1 MKIYIL
7 HIVLFFCITQQLYSQ
22 DDGVVAFNI
31 PSRNSL
37 KFNRHFINPTFS
49 FVREQNKYIS
59 FNNKREWAQFDNAPQ
74 TYLFSYS
81 GRFRENI
88 GAGVTL
94 FQQDYGV
101 LTTFGGVLNF
111 AYNAVLDRESNLTF
125 GLNLGFYKSGINE
138 GNVITNSPEPSLENF
153 PSNSIITINPGIN
166 YGTEFLDFGVSINN
180 LVSYNLAS
188 SKMIEDDPEQG
199 FQAYIMYTGYL
210 NSRGFFDESRF
221 SSLIRSEFQK
231 DQTVISGMVMLMVPK
246 GFWAQ
251 AGYNSLYTLSAG
263 IGLNIT
269 TQIAIEYNYGK
280 GVGGFSAFG
289 NAHDITLAYKFENRN
304 RYAYSGD
311 DDEEG
316 LLMST
321 TKKRKSNVNRRRS
334 SKSTSSKKKK
344 PVVTKNNNVN
354 SDKVAEEKQVKLAE
368 ATRVKAEQEEQ
379 ARIAESAR
387 IKAEAEAQAKLEA
400 AARVKVEQEE
410 QARIAESA
418 RIKAEAEAQTKLA
431 EAARV
436 KVEQEEQA
444 RIAES
449 ARIKAEAEAQVK
461 LEVAARVK
469 AEQEEQARI
478 AESARIKAEAEAQTK
493 LEAATRLKA
502 EQEEQA
508 RIAEVAR
515 IKAEA
520 EAQTKSAEAARVKV
534 EQEEQAR
541 IAESARIKAEA
552 EAQVKLEAAARVKAE
567 QEEQARIAEVA
578 RIKAEAEAQA
588 KLEAAVRV
596 KAEQEEQ
603 ARIAESARIKAEAEA
618 QVKLAEAARVKVEQ
632 EEQARIAEVAR
643 IKAEAEAQA
652 KLEAAVRVKAEQEEQ
667 ARIVESAN
675 AKAEEEAKIN
685 EILLDEV
692 LIKFKKSTE
701 SSKNTQQKLL
711 NKLSEKVAAKQQ
723 DLNDL
728 IKENDLS
735 EKGIFSAPKAFKSVS
750 AENNAIEALKLEIDN
765 SIELRNTKI
774 TEIESLYKE
783 RLKKVK
789 SKDDLVNI
797 EYLNVIKALKI
808 EQLQAKNIKKNLV
821 STLEDIKVA
830 TDFERRRRIKR
841 AAYDNENDRYNKDR
855 ATLERIKKFT
865 DLSTEPLTKQDFNHG
880 EELSNIQIVKDV
892 NNVEEGYYLVVAVH
906 IDVSKRDEFLKKAVA
921 AGENNINFF
930 FDVNTSKYYI
940 YYEKFDNIG
949 QAKSSLDTN
958 KGSKPYNSKMSM
970 VKIEN

>member
-387 IKAEAEAQAKLEA
+387 IKAEAEAQ
-400 AARVKVEQEE
+400 
-410 QARIAESA
+410 
-418 RIKAEAEAQTKLA
+418 
-431 EAARV
+431 
-436 KVEQEEQA
+436 
-444 RIAES
+444 
-449 ARIKAEAEAQVK
+449 
-461 LEVAARVK
+461 
-469 AEQEEQARI
+469 
-478 AESARIKAEAEAQTK
+478 TK

-520 EAQTKSAEAARVKV
+520 EAQTKS
-534 EQEEQAR
+534 
-541 IAESARIKAEA
+541 
-552 EAQVKLEAAARVKAE
+552 
-567 QEEQARIAEVA
+567 
-578 RIKAEAEAQA
+578 
-588 KLEAAVRV
+588 
-596 KAEQEEQ
+596 
-603 ARIAESARIKAEAEA
+603 
-618 QVKLAEAARVKVEQ
+618 AEAARVKVEQ

>member
-387 IKAEAEAQAKLEA
+387 IKAEAEAQ
-400 AARVKVEQEE
+400 V
-410 QARIAESA
+410 
-418 RIKAEAEAQTKLA
+418 KLA

-436 KVEQEEQA
+436 KV
-444 RIAES
+444 
-449 ARIKAEAEAQVK
+449 
-461 LEVAARVK
+461 
-469 AEQEEQARI
+469 
-478 AESARIKAEAEAQTK
+478 
-493 LEAATRLKA
+493 
-502 EQEEQA
+502 
-508 RIAEVAR
+508 
-515 IKAEA
+515 
-520 EAQTKSAEAARVKV
+520 
-534 EQEEQAR
+534 
-541 IAESARIKAEA
+541 
-552 EAQVKLEAAARVKAE
+552 
-567 QEEQARIAEVA
+567 
-578 RIKAEAEAQA
+578 
-588 KLEAAVRV
+588 
-596 KAEQEEQ
+596 EQEEQ